1 MSEWITVVVS
11 ALIGVAGAFILMYV
25 RDIYLYDKKF
35 RREIRRDLVEKRL
48 EKLYSPLYRNIK
60 SSEVLLNKSMISYG
74 KGSKEEGDGREKT
87 YLDQLVEQN
96 FYLASEELQ
105 PFLAQ
110 LHGVGFYRIEDKD
123 INNKMVELIINEYNE
138 LRDEYFDCM

>member
-1 MSEWITVVVS
+1 MYEWITVVVS

-48 EKLYSPLYRNIK
+48 EKLYSPLYVNIK
-60 SSEVLLNKSMISYG
+60 YSEVLLNKSIISYG
-74 KGSKEEGDGREKT
+74 KEREKT

-110 LHGVGFYRIEDKD
+110 LHGVGFYRIEEKD
-123 INNKMVELIINEYNE
+123 INKMVELITNEYNE
-138 LRDEYFDCM
+138 LRDEYCRIR